1 MCGRGAVRKKMMLR
15 YRGSLGA
22 VGACLVLVLTG
33 CQMLFHDQD
42 ALLKGKTVSVAMTV
56 PETPLPAVQPLQPR
70 QDQPQAVQPK
80 QALDSSLL
88 PKQDGAVTD
97 SSLALAAKPHQPR
110 VTRVQLTTA
119 DTVLV
124 EKTITEDTV
133 LRGTVLVKGSLVI
146 APQATLRIEAG
157 TVVRFAGDTAANLLP
172 RLVVQGRLV
181 VSGTALKPVLL
192 SSALADVVAG
202 DWGGVV
208 LLNSEKKNSLEH
220 CRIEGAHTG
229 VAAHYSQFSGRGLQI
244 SQAQEGVALYD
255 SEASLQGAVLSRC
268 GLAIRLADSELDLK
282 DSTLRENRLGLVA
295 KRSSFTMT
303 NDKVLNNSQE
313 GVVTEQSRFRIS
325 NSLFAENRSG
335 ARFVEGDGQIFLCSF
350 QQNRVNGVEVRG
362 ARIKLRNSSFSR
374 NAGVGLLLDDARGM
388 LTGSVLNGNGGG
400 NLKSVGQE
408 PFAAEL
414 NWWGSADAAVVAAGI
429 LESRQTGD
437 GSSLV
442 SVSPFLKERPATAP
456 NL

>member
-1 MCGRGAVRKKMMLR
+1 VRKSVMLR
-15 YRGSLGA
+15 YRSGLA
-22 VGACLVLVLTG
+22 VVGACLVLALTG
-33 CQMLFHDQD
+33 CQKLFHDQD
-42 ALLKGKTVSVAMTV
+42 ALLKGQTVTVGMTV
-56 PETPLPAVQPLQPR
+56 PETPPPAVQPLQPR
-70 QDQPQAVQPK
+70 QEHAQPQPAQPK
-80 QALDSSLL
+80 QALDRSLL
-88 PKQDGAVTD
+88 PKQDTVAPD
-97 SSLALAAKPHQPR
+97 NNSLALAARPQKPR
-110 VTRVQLTTA
+110 VTRPQLSAA

-192 SSALADVVAG
+192 SSALTGVVAG

-229 VAAHYSQFSGRGLQI
+229 VAAHYSQFSGRGVQI
-244 SQAQEGVALYD
+244 AQAQEGVALYD
-255 SEASLQGAVLSRC
+255 SEASLQGSVLSRC
-268 GLAIRLADSELDLK
+268 DLAIRLADSELDLK

-335 ARFVEGDGQIFLCSF
+335 ARFVEGDGQIFWCSF
-350 QQNRVNGVEVRG
+350 QQNRVNGAEVRG
-362 ARIKLRNSSFSR
+362 ARIKLRNSNFSR
-374 NAGVGLLLDDARGM
+374 NAAVGLLLDDARGM
-388 LTGSVLNGNGGG
+388 LTGSALSDNGGG
-400 NLKSVGQE
+400 NLKNVGQE

-429 LESRQTGD
+429 LESRRNGD
-437 GSSLV
+437 GGSLV